1 MKPKKEGT
9 KMPHVSETTG
19 DHKLKILAYGK
30 AGSGKTSLFRTL
42 PGRKFLYMFDP
53 AGLNSLSA
61 DDDITYEE
69 FLIDIVP
76 MSVNTLKGSKDS
88 SSPNY
93 QSMETYS
100 RWENDFQMRLDK
112 NWFTDSSVEIDG
124 VKGGFDVI
132 GFDSLTT
139 LTDIV
144 MDRILQLNQRAGKN
158 PELGDYGILTNTLSR
173 IVRNAAATNCTIF
186 LTAHEQMQQDKLM
199 RSISNEIMVP
209 GQLRVKLPL
218 LFSEI
223 YHCTAEVDSK
233 GLPSYKISTIAEELF
248 PLARASNVMKK
259 AGLQLF
265 QDVTITT
272 KDATQSGLG
281 PIIKKLQG

>member
-1 MKPKKEGT
+1 
-9 KMPHVSETTG
+9 MPHISSMKQKTNP
-19 DHKLKILAYGK
+19 KILVYGK

-53 AGLNSLSA
+53 AGLNSLT
-61 DDDITYEE
+61 DKDDIFYEE
-69 FLIDIVP
+69 FLVDTVP
-76 MSVNTLKGSKDS
+76 MSVNTLKGMKDS
-88 SSPNY
+88 ASPSYNN
-93 QSMETYS
+93 METYV

-112 NWFTDSSVEIDG
+112 NWFSDPTVEIDG

-158 PELGDYGILTNTLSR
+158 PELGDYGILTNTLAR
-173 IVRNAAATNCTIF
+173 IVRNAAATDCMIF
-186 LTAHEQMQQDKLM
+186 LTAHEIVQQDKLM

-209 GQLRVKLPL
+209 GQLKVKLPL

-223 YHCTAEVDSK
+223 YHCTAEMDSK
-233 GLPSYKISTIAEELF
+233 GQPLYKISTIAEELF
-248 PLARASNVMKK
+248 PLARCSQVIRNT
-259 AGLQLF
+259 GLGLI
-265 QDVTITT
+265 QDVTIKTE
-272 KDATQSGLG
+272 DPTQSGLG
-281 PIIKKLQG
+281 PFIKKLRGI

>member
-1 MKPKKEGT
+1 MPYIKDT
-9 KMPHVSETTG
+9 KMKTNP
-19 DHKLKILAYGK
+19 KILAYGK

-61 DDDITYEE
+61 EDDIYFEE
-69 FLIDIVP
+69 FLIDTVP
-76 MSVNTLKGSKDS
+76 MSVNTLKGMKDS
-88 SSPNY
+88 SSPAY
-93 QSMETYS
+93 QNMETYV

-112 NWFTDSSVEIDG
+112 GWFTNKDVEIDG

-158 PELGDYGILTNTLSR
+158 PELGDYGILTNTLAR
-173 IVRNAAATNCTIF
+173 IVRNAAATDCMVF
-186 LTAHEQMQQDKLM
+186 LTAHEVAQQDKLM

-209 GQLRVKLPL
+209 GQLKVKLPL

-223 YHCTAEVDSK
+223 YHCTSEIDAKGNPLYKVTTVAED
-233 GLPSYKISTIAEELF
+233 LF
-248 PLARASNVMKK
+248 PLARCSTWIRE
-259 AGLQLF
+259 AGLGLIH
-265 QDVTITT
+265 DVTIKS
-272 KDATQSGLG
+272 KDATQHGLG
-281 PIIKKLQG
+281 PIIRKLKGLS

>member
-1 MKPKKEGT
+1 
-9 KMPHVSETTG
+9 MPHVSETTG

-30 AGSGKTSLFRTL
+30 AGSGKTSLFRTI

-53 AGLNSLSA
+53 AGLNSLSS
-61 DDDITYEE
+61 DDDITFEE

-112 NWFTDSSVEIDG
+112 NWFTDSSVEVDG

-186 LTAHEQMQQDKLM
+186 LTAHEQTQQDKLM

-233 GLPSYKISTIAEELF
+233 GLPRYKIATIAEELF
-248 PLARASNVMKK
+248 PLARASNVMKN

>member
-1 MKPKKEGT
+1 MKPKKEGI

-53 AGLNSLSA
+53 AGLNSLSS
-61 DDDITYEE
+61 DDDITFEE

-233 GLPSYKISTIAEELF
+233 GLPRYKISTIAEELF
-248 PLARASNVMKK
+248 PLARASNVMKN

>member
-1 MKPKKEGT
+1 
-9 KMPHVSETTG
+9 MPHIKDTKT
-19 DHKLKILAYGK
+19 KTNPKILAYGK

-61 DDDITYEE
+61 DDDIYFEE
-69 FLIDIVP
+69 FLVDTVP
-76 MSVNTLKGSKDS
+76 MSVNTLKGMKDS
-88 SSPNY
+88 ASPSYSN
-93 QSMETYS
+93 METYV
-100 RWENDFQMRLDK
+100 RWENDFQNRLDK
-112 NWFTDSSVEIDG
+112 SWFTDPTVEIDG

-158 PELGDYGILTNTLSR
+158 PELGDYGILANTLAR
-173 IVRNAAATNCTIF
+173 IVRNAAATDCMIF
-186 LTAHEQMQQDKLM
+186 LTAHEQAQQDKLM

-209 GQLRVKLPL
+209 GQLKVKLPL

-223 YHCTAEVDSK
+223 YHCTAEVDNQGK
-233 GLPSYKISTIAEELF
+233 PLYKVTTIAEDLF
-248 PLARASNVMKK
+248 PLARCSTGIRE
-259 AGLQLF
+259 AGLALV
-265 QDVTITT
+265 QDVTIKT

-281 PIIKKLQG
+281 PIIRKLKGL